1 MQLNTN
7 AVSQNAERLS
17 VGAAEAGKRITKIE
31 AMLKLCRTAI
41 ATARI
46 YEQRS
51 HSQDK
56 LH

>member
-31 AMLKLCRTAI
+31 AKLKLCRTVV
-41 ATARI
+41 TTVRI

-51 HSQDK
+51 HSQNK